1 MSLLLNAIQYLFE
14 PLPVGPFKYM
24 YVLIAVAA
32 ISLAASI
39 ALRIFLKRQKED
51 KILRK
56 LFRGLPGKLQIF
68 GLIEALYVL
77 VRFERMPYLSMRFL
91 NYVILAYGIFV
102 VVNTAQ
108 LYFKIYPSEKRHHE
122 QQLKLN
128 KYLPRKG
135 GKKH

>member
-1 MSLLLNAIQYLFE
+1 MSFFLDALQYLFD
-14 PLPVGPFKYM
+14 PLPVGPFKYL

-32 ISLAASI
+32 ISLVASV
-39 ALRIFLKRQKED
+39 ALRIYLKQQKDD

-56 LFRGLPGKLQIF
+56 LFRKLPGKLQIF
-68 GLIEALYVL
+68 ALTEAVYIL
-77 VRFERMPYLSMRFL
+77 VRYERMPYLSIRFL
-91 NYVILAYGIFV
+91 NYIILAYGIFV
-102 VVNTAQ
+102 AVNAAQ
-108 LYFKIYPSEKRHHE
+108 LYFKVYPAEKKHHE